1 MGGKLDT
8 VAVILAIV
16 LHVQIR
22 AFQGLYSYLL
32 FADIKH
38 AYDTADHDGMLL
50 ASYLAGIVE
59 VEWRLL
65 QDFLA
70 MDSEVVALGGCIS
83 GALHLRAGIPQGRK
97 FSVHVF
103 TALMRSKQ
111 LLKIGAAL
119 FEELTVV
126 AQQSGLPPPVQ
137 AAAVVERIEPVILYA
152 AELLALTPSILPK
165 LDALQC
171 RWAREIVAGKAGV
184 SLRGP
189 LAVALVG
196 WQLRLSSKV
205 LFKIF
210 IYVAKLRL
218 LPKDHPTVEM
228 LSIASSLVAG
238 TWWHAVQELK
248 TLVCE
253 EGSFPDITATEF
265 CADAALSVAQ
275 SDPAARKALL
285 KQYKCQ
291 VLMPLLLARDEHA
304 FDKSAEKQLYGFG
317 ICYKDLGDSSRR
329 RGWSELLKHLH
340 YGEWALAKVWAFVRL
355 TAQWPL
361 NAFCDK
367 DPADTIDS
375 CPHCGLQEAGV
386 AHILC
391 HCPYS
396 LTVFVQSG
404 LCLFASRAGNPE
416 TFLHI
421 LFHSTISGEVDA
433 ARVRYVGLVVTAAL
447 KQHLLKALSVP
458 YGHCLER
465 RELEDLLLS
474 QGAAGRGHSLLHDGV
489 GDVSYD
495 GPLTGWSKVEKLTG
509 CVKSHLKKRAI
520 VSTLDQT
527 NSLAIDDSFYAA
539 YAAFLKHE
547 TADGYQLARVI
558 RQARTWQCWK
568 MDDAIL
574 KEQKRLEK
582 LAITYSLLAADPA
595 AQAKLGEEA
604 RQAWLNSQHYSPIAD
619 ADLSKVK
626 QSVSDKAPHLEYL
639 CNVLRCDDLSWC
651 VLFHRRG
658 YKWKRMKNP
667 KTNAALNASALVARH
682 CREKMHHL
690 SRQLALGSPK
700 PS

>member
-1 MGGKLDT
+1 MAPFASDADVTHAALFGLDVYSKLAGAEFNFGPAKT
-8 VAVILAIV
+8 AILACCDSPPATLEHLACDSYKLLGV
-16 LHVQIR
+16 LLDKQLS
-22 AFQGLYSYLL
+22 F
-32 FADIKH
+32 
-38 AYDTADHDGMLL
+38 
-50 ASYLAGIVE
+50 
-59 VEWRLL
+59 
-65 QDFLA
+65 
-70 MDSEVVALGGCIS
+70 DS
-83 GALHLRAGIPQGRK
+83 
-97 FSVHVF
+97 
-103 TALMRSKQ
+103 RSKQ

-196 WQLRLSSKV
+196 WQLRLSSIV

-265 CADAALSVAQ
+265 CTDAALSVAQ

-367 DPADTIDS
+367 NPADTIDS
-375 CPHCGLQEAGV
+375 CPHCGLQEAGI

-447 KQHLLKALSVP
+447 KQHL
-458 YGHCLER
+458 
-465 RELEDLLLS
+465 
-474 QGAAGRGHSLLHDGV
+474 
-489 GDVSYD
+489 
-495 GPLTGWSKVEKLTG
+495 
-509 CVKSHLKKRAI
+509 
-520 VSTLDQT
+520 
-527 NSLAIDDSFYAA
+527 
-539 YAAFLKHE
+539 
-547 TADGYQLARVI
+547 
-558 RQARTWQCWK
+558 
-568 MDDAIL
+568 
-574 KEQKRLEK
+574 RL
-582 LAITYSLLAADPA
+582 
-595 AQAKLGEEA
+595 
-604 RQAWLNSQHYSPIAD
+604 
-619 ADLSKVK
+619 
-626 QSVSDKAPHLEYL
+626 
-639 CNVLRCDDLSWC
+639 
-651 VLFHRRG
+651 
-658 YKWKRMKNP
+658 
-667 KTNAALNASALVARH
+667 
-682 CREKMHHL
+682 
-690 SRQLALGSPK
+690 
-700 PS
+700 